1 MQKSHKSGS
10 KHDFSKNWRKQ
21 KFLEIKFWVKYTYHR
36 PFYDEKW
43 RFGKGG
49 QIDPP
54 SYVGLLWNPSYRI
67 GLILPRRFLFALTR
81 WRPRAYIYV
90 HWFRSTGPG
99 HIYMSKNGIFS
110 KSVWLDKEWPL
121 QFLEHAFKNDFMSSY
136 QYLWKKYALI
146 ITKMK

>member
-54 SYVGLLWNPSYRI
+54 PHTLDSFGAPHTGKVKCDMPKHTMHISGHTLSLNLRYHPLRITKSPASELFLSNIYSQCTEFKATKWSEESSTHEISLL
-67 GLILPRRFLFALTR
+67 
-81 WRPRAYIYV
+81 
-90 HWFRSTGPG
+90 FRS
-99 HIYMSKNGIFS
+99 
-110 KSVWLDKEWPL
+110 
-121 QFLEHAFKNDFMSSY
+121 LESA
-136 QYLWKKYALI
+136 
-146 ITKMK
+146 ITYITLCSI